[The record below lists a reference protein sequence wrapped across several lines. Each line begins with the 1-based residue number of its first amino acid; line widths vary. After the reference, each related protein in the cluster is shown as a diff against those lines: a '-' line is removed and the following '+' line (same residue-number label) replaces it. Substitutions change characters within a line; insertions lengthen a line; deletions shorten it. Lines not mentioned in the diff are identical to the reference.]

1 MTDTHDNEMYSPKKP
16 QIVVDKAA
24 PKEPQDAI
32 NPKMVPRF
40 SCGIEIIKEALKIL
54 LAKILANVDRINKDI
69 NSHLLEQASEVM
81 INTFDSMNI

>member
-1 MTDTHDNEMYSPKKP
+1 
-16 QIVVDKAA
+16 
-24 PKEPQDAI
+24 
-32 NPKMVPRF
+32 MVPRF

-69 NSHLLEQASEVM
+69 NSHLLEQASEAM